1 MENREELAKHFA
13 ELKFNKGAE
22 IGTER
27 GYFAKTLLDANPKLK
42 LSCIDA
48 WSVYKGYRDHTRQNK
63 LDRYYAETKELL
75 SQFSPRVELIRG
87 WSMDAVKEFE
97 DESLD
102 FVYIDANH
110 DFQHATNDIAEW
122 SRKVRK
128 GGIVSGHDYVP
139 YRSSCECQ
147 VKDVVDAWVKAYRIK
162 DLQITTEDFPSWMYT
177 KL

>member
-1 MENREELAKHFA
+1 MVRDELGQYFKDKGF
-13 ELKFNKGAE
+13 KVGAE

-27 GYFAKTLLDANPKLK
+27 GYFAKTILDKGLK
-42 LSCIDA
+42 LYCIDA
-48 WSVYKGYRDHTRQNK
+48 WKVYGGYRDHTRQDK
-63 LDRYYAETKELL
+63 LDRYYEETKKLL
-75 SQFSPRVELIRG
+75 EPYDCEIIRE
-87 WSMDAVKEFE
+87 WSMDAVKQFE

-147 VKDVVDAWVKAYRIK
+147 VKDVVDAWVHAYRIK